1 MNKPLIS
8 VIIPVYKVEEYL
20 DECVQSVLNQT
31 YKNLEVI
38 LVDDGS
44 PDRCPQMCDEYAKAD
59 NRVKVV
65 HKQNGGLSDARNAGL
80 EIATGD
86 YIGFI
91 DSDDFIE
98 RNMYEV
104 LFNKLQSAGTE
115 VISSKFIWFSGGEKK
130 TYNWF
135 NSGYSEGRVLSLWDF
150 FHEAMKK
157 NLDVCVPNKLF
168 KRGIVTEKFKK
179 KRVNED
185 FLFFYKLSKAH
196 PKSEIVLTEQSF
208 YYYRDRIDS
217 ICHDQTQLEM
227 GVMANY
233 DEILKDVDNKDSQ
246 LVELVEQ
253 QYIYKLY
260 LMLTKMAN
268 DATLRNAHIADW
280 LWVRNRFKEFEN
292 GKINQSIKC
301 GLCGV
306 LLLKNKPL
314 LYEKYDWFVKK
325 IKNIFGKL
333 TSVSMTPSSSSI

>member
-8 VIIPVYKVEEYL
+8 VIIPIYKVEEYL

-86 YIGFI
+86 YIGFV

-104 LFNKLQSAGTE
+104 LLNKLQSIGTE
-115 VISSKFIWFSGGEKK
+115 VISCKFIWFSDGEKK

-135 NSGYSEGRVLSLWDF
+135 NNGYLEKRVLSLKDF
-150 FHEAMKK
+150 FYEVMKK
-157 NLDVCVPNKLF
+157 NLDVSVPNKLF
-168 KRGIVTEKFKK
+168 KRSIVTEKFKK
-179 KRVNED
+179 KRVTED

-196 PKSEIVLTEQSF
+196 PESKIVLTEQNF
-208 YYYRDRIDS
+208 YYYRERADS
-217 ICHDQTQLEM
+217 ICSDQTQMEM
-227 GVMANY
+227 GAMANY

-246 LVELVEQ
+246 LIGIVEK
-253 QYIYKLY
+253 QYIWKLY

-268 DATLRNAHIADW
+268 DVTLRNAHINDW

-292 GKINQSIKC
+292 KKINQYIKC

-306 LLLKNKPL
+306 FLLKNKPS
-314 LYEKYDWFVKK
+314 LYETYDWFVKR
-325 IKNIFGKL
+325 IKEIVEN
-333 TSVSMTPSSSSI
+333 SPVSQ

>member
-31 YKNLEVI
+31 YRNLEVI

-86 YIGFI
+86 YIGFV

-104 LFNKLQSAGTE
+104 LLDKLQRAGTE
-115 VISSKFIWFSGGEKK
+115 VISSKIIWFSGGEKK
-130 TYNWF
+130 TFKWYNG
-135 NSGYSEGRVLSLWDF
+135 GYSEDRVLSLWDF

-157 NLDVCVPNKLF
+157 NLDVCVWNKLY
-168 KRGIVTEKFKK
+168 KRGVVTEKFKK
-179 KRVNED
+179 KRVTED

-196 PKSEIVLTEQSF
+196 PESKIVLTEQNF
-208 YYYRDRIDS
+208 YYYRERADS
-217 ICHDQTQLEM
+217 ICSDQTQMEM
-227 GVMANY
+227 GAMANY

-246 LVELVEQ
+246 LIGIVEK
-253 QYIYKLY
+253 QYIWKLY
-260 LMLTKMAN
+260 LMITKMAN
-268 DATLRNAHIADW
+268 DVTLRNAHINDW

-292 GKINQSIKC
+292 KKINQYIKC

-306 LLLKNKPL
+306 FLLKNKPS
-314 LYEKYDWFVKK
+314 LYETYDWFVKRIKK
-325 IKNIFGKL
+325 IVEN
-333 TSVSMTPSSSSI
+333 SPVSQ

>member
-8 VIIPVYKVEEYL
+8 VIIPIYKVEEYL

-44 PDRCPQMCDEYAKAD
+44 PDRCLQMCDEYAKAD

-65 HKQNGGLSDARNAGL
+65 HKQDGGLSDARNAGL

-86 YIGFI
+86 YIGFV

-104 LFNKLQSAGTE
+104 LLDKLQRAGTE
-115 VISSKFIWFSGGEKK
+115 VISSKIIWFSGGEKK
-130 TYNWF
+130 TFKWYNG
-135 NSGYSEGRVLSLWDF
+135 GYSEDRVLSLWDF

-157 NLDVCVPNKLF
+157 NLDVCVCNKLY
-168 KRGIVTEKFKK
+168 KRGVVTEKFKK

-208 YYYRDRIDS
+208 YYYRDRIGS

-246 LVELVEQ
+246 LIELVEQ

-260 LMLTKMAN
+260 LMLTKMAK
-268 DATLRNAHIADW
+268 DATLRNAHIDDW

-306 LLLKNKPL
+306 LLLKNEPL

-325 IKNIFGKL
+325 TKNIYGKL
-333 TSVSMTPSSSSI
+333 TSVSMTPPSSSI

>member
-8 VIIPVYKVEEYL
+8 VIIPVYNVEEYL

-44 PDRCPQMCDEYAKAD
+44 PDRCPQMCDEYAKVD

-104 LFNKLQSAGTE
+104 LLDKLQSAGTE
-115 VISSKFIWFSGGEKK
+115 VVSSKFIWFSGGEKK

-135 NSGYSEGRVLSLWDF
+135 NSGYSEDRVLSLRDF

-157 NLDVCVPNKLF
+157 NLDVSVPNKLF
-168 KRGIVTEKFKK
+168 KRGIVTETFRKN
-179 KRVNED
+179 RVTED

-208 YYYRDRIDS
+208 YYYRDRVGS
-217 ICHDQTQLEM
+217 ICQDRIQMEM
-227 GVMANY
+227 GTMANY
-233 DEILKDVDNKDSQ
+233 DEILKDVDNNDSQ
-246 LVELVEQ
+246 LIELVEQ

-268 DATLRNAHIADW
+268 DATLRNAHISDW
-280 LWVRNRFKEFEN
+280 LWVCDRFKEFEN
-292 GKINQSIKC
+292 KKINQYIKC

-306 LLLKNKPL
+306 FLLKNKPS

-325 IKNIFGKL
+325 IKTFMKNLPI
-333 TSVSMTPSSSSI
+333 SR